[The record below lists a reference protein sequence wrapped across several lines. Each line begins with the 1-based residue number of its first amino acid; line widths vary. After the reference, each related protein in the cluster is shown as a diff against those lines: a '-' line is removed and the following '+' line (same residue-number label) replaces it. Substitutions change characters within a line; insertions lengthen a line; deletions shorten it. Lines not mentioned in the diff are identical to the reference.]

1 LELTRARLGNGLA
14 VGSTAALLA
23 RDLDLPT
30 LVSYWG
36 ERTPLVIAAAV
47 ILAGLW
53 TTRLRPAVAA
63 ATACLALA
71 WLVVGF
77 TPLTAWMAR
86 ELPRRDAERPAD
98 AAFVLASR
106 IQDDGELTATAMSRL
121 VHALELLGQ
130 DKASRLVLS
139 ELPPPYAAYA
149 PAARALMA
157 HLRLKQELL
166 SVGPVRSTRDEA
178 VLVARLFRERGW
190 RRVLLVTSPTHAR
203 RAAASFEREGLEVVS
218 SPATE
223 TRFDLERLAR
233 PDERLFAF
241 GSLLHERVGIQV
253 YRYRG
258 WME

>member
-53 TTRLRPAVAA
+53 TTRLRPVVAA
-63 ATACLALA
+63 VTACLALA
-71 WLVVGF
+71 WLVIAF
-77 TPLTAWMAR
+77 TPLTPWMAR
-86 ELPRRDAERPAD
+86 DLPRRDAEAPAD

-106 IQDDGELTATAMSRL
+106 IQDDGELTTTAMSRL

-139 ELPPPYAAYA
+139 ELPSPYAPFA
-149 PAARALMA
+149 PAARTLMA
-157 HLRLKQELL
+157 HLGLKQELL
-166 SVGPVRSTRDEA
+166 TVGPVSSTRDEA
-178 VLVARLFRERGW
+178 VLVSRLFRERGW
-190 RRVLLVTSPTHAR
+190 RRVLLVTSPTHTR
-203 RAAASFEREGLEVVS
+203 RAAASFEREGLLVVS

-223 TRFDLERLAR
+223 TRFDLELLAR
-233 PDERLFAF
+233 PDDRLFAF